1 MLEESVYGEVDAPCP
16 VEDDSYWRFDEKY
29 NSKSYDHFISKFEAK
44 NTFELDLIITDITKL
59 AKNSVK
65 SFDLLTEILEYVLT
79 IEECN
84 KLSKELC
91 SEFKH
96 KYLMEL
102 KEAKKSAGEYSG
114 DESADI
120 IKSIESQIKS
130 TEEKILVIDGF
141 LKNPS
146 LFSKCSKSFGNKYL
160 NFMFELIGKI
170 DINYVYTKNIIKII
184 NNFYKDKKNINER
197 RFMNRFNSLCKELKL
212 NNTEKCYLGLML
224 FDFNSFQT
232 CPEHSKVKNLRKF
245 GILNQF
251 YSKSKYFYWV
261 ENYINKNMNFSDSL
275 INSKSFDSNIE
286 IDFNDYSYSLQEKIK
301 NVENLIK
308 NYNRKT
314 PLNILLWGEAG
325 CGKTTLVNLLQKN
338 IPSKKFIMINEEL
351 LNNNITL
358 VGDFKRKKEEN
369 IFFETKASLRM
380 QELRIFSNVSIGN
393 NFVFVMDESDDT
405 LNSSH
410 GIRDGW
416 LTGKK
421 ELNELLEELRV
432 PVIWITNHKSKI
444 DPSTC
449 RRFQYSIKF
458 ERLTPVQR
466 LKVWE
471 KQIDLTKTK
480 KLLDGINIKNFSLKY
495 DLTPGVISVVLSNLK
510 TLKPKKSDVESTL
523 VGLIENH
530 LNLVDEK
537 EIKDNRM
544 PNNCKYDIDG
554 LNINSQF
561 SLNDIV
567 KAVRKKIN
575 SSNKNLCLLF
585 NGPPGT
591 GKTEFAK
598 YIARELDKE
607 LKYFVYG
614 DLASCWVGETEHNI
628 QKAFEDAEREDSILF
643 FDEAD
648 SLINPRE
655 SSNRSWEVTQTNEVL
670 TRMERFNGI
679 FIASTNFIKNIDGA
693 AMRRFQFKIEFD
705 YLDNYGK
712 KVFFNRFFDMELKSD
727 KLDSILNLSPGDFK
741 SVRDK
746 LELLETE
753 YTEDVIINE
762 LINETSY
769 KNGNK
774 KIGFNKID

>member
-1 MLEESVYGEVDAPCP
+1 
-16 VEDDSYWRFDEKY
+16 
-29 NSKSYDHFISKFEAK
+29 
-44 NTFELDLIITDITKL
+44 
-59 AKNSVK
+59 
-65 SFDLLTEILEYVLT
+65 
-79 IEECN
+79 
-84 KLSKELC
+84 
-91 SEFKH
+91 
-96 KYLMEL
+96 
-102 KEAKKSAGEYSG
+102 
-114 DESADI
+114 
-120 IKSIESQIKS
+120 
-130 TEEKILVIDGF
+130 
-141 LKNPS
+141 
-146 LFSKCSKSFGNKYL
+146 
-160 NFMFELIGKI
+160 
-170 DINYVYTKNIIKII
+170 
-184 NNFYKDKKNINER
+184 
-197 RFMNRFNSLCKELKL
+197 
-212 NNTEKCYLGLML
+212 
-224 FDFNSFQT
+224 
-232 CPEHSKVKNLRKF
+232 
-245 GILNQF
+245 
-251 YSKSKYFYWV
+251 
-261 ENYINKNMNFSDSL
+261 
-275 INSKSFDSNIE
+275 
-286 IDFNDYSYSLQEKIK
+286 
-301 NVENLIK
+301 
-308 NYNRKT
+308 
-314 PLNILLWGEAG
+314 
-325 CGKTTLVNLLQKN
+325 
-338 IPSKKFIMINEEL
+338 
-351 LNNNITL
+351 
-358 VGDFKRKKEEN
+358 
-369 IFFETKASLRM
+369 
-380 QELRIFSNVSIGN
+380 
-393 NFVFVMDESDDT
+393 
-405 LNSSH
+405 
-410 GIRDGW
+410 
-416 LTGKK
+416 
-421 ELNELLEELRV
+421 
-432 PVIWITNHKSKI
+432 
-444 DPSTC
+444 
-449 RRFQYSIKF
+449 
-458 ERLTPVQR
+458 
-466 LKVWE
+466 
-471 KQIDLTKTK
+471 
-480 KLLDGINIKNFSLKY
+480 
-495 DLTPGVISVVLSNLK
+495 
-510 TLKPKKSDVESTL
+510 
-523 VGLIENH
+523 
-530 LNLVDEK
+530 
-537 EIKDNRM
+537 M